1 MEPSLWLWAAPLILI
16 ELGLLFVALRDL
28 LRRRPPY
35 WAIWMAAV
43 IFIQIIGPV
52 LYLLIGRKEDDGS
65 RYPDP

>member
-28 LRRRPPY
+28 LRRRPPH
-35 WAIWMAAV
+35 WALWMVAV
-43 IFIQIIGPV
+43 IFIQVIGPV